1 MISFNDQILKDEGKY
16 CIQVETDSREDYSL
30 ILYLLRGLID
40 KKDCSVTVTKKP
52 SKDIV
57 YLNREAIG

>member
-16 CIQVETDSREDYSL
+16 CIQVETDSRGDYDL

-40 KKDCSVTVTKKP
+40 NKDCNVTVTEKL
-52 SKDIV
+52 SKDVV
-57 YLNREAIG
+57 YLNREAM

>member
-16 CIQVETDSREDYSL
+16 CIQVETDSKGDYEL

-40 KKDCSVTVTKKP
+40 NKDCNVTVTEKLP
-52 SKDIV
+52 KDVV
-57 YLNREAIG
+57 YLNGEVM